1 MALVVMRL
9 CFGDLLVR
17 HLHVVI
23 GLQNII
29 GYRSIGIGFVHVSS
43 SGDEMGESDELAAAL
58 VLR

>member
-1 MALVVMRL
+1 
-9 CFGDLLVR
+9 
-17 HLHVVI
+17 VVI